1 MGQKK
6 ILKKENFEKTT
17 KKDLGNYYPHVY
29 KCTRCNK
36 YYGDEE
42 EESRQY
48 LCPVCE
54 EK

>member
-1 MGQKK
+1 MEQKE
-6 ILKKENFEKTT
+6 IIKKENFAKTT
-17 KKDLGNYYPHVY
+17 KKDLKNYYKYVY
-29 KCTRCNK
+29 KCSSCNK

-42 EESRQY
+42 EESKPY